1 MTRLNWVR
9 DLDCIPF
16 LITGFIAELV
26 DSSLGMAYGVLSNSI
41 LLSMGLGAALS
52 SATIHSAEV
61 FLTAASGLSHLRL
74 GNFDR
79 ELFLSLLI
87 PGMISAILG
96 AYVLS
101 SFDTSFISPLIQI
114 YLIIMG
120 ILVIFRSRK
129 AFLMPINIKPAAL
142 GLLGG
147 FLDATGGGGWGPIV
161 TGTLVANG
169 SDVKKTI
176 GSVNTAEFFITLS
189 QTITFI
195 VLAKINWQYT
205 LFILLG
211 GLPSVVIGAYIVRA
225 AGREKLMLIVGS
237 LIIIVN
243 LYNIFRKFF
252 L

>member
-1 MTRLNWVR
+1 M
-9 DLDCIPF
+9 DCIPF

>member
-1 MTRLNWVR
+1 VR

>member
-1 MTRLNWVR
+1 MR

>member
-1 MTRLNWVR
+1 VNG
-9 DLDCIPF
+9 LDCIPF

-41 LLSMGLGAALS
+41 LLSMGLSAALS

-61 FLTAASGLSHLRL
+61 FLTAASGISHLRL

-120 ILVIFRSRK
+120 VLIILRSRK
-129 AFLMPINIKPAAL
+129 HFLMPINVKPAAL

-147 FLDATGGGGWGPIV
+147 FLDATGGGGWGPVV

-195 VLAKINWQYT
+195 ALTKINWQYT
-205 LFILLG
+205 LLILLG
-211 GLPSVVIGAYIVRA
+211 GLPSAVIGAYITRVTR
-225 AGREKLMLIVGS
+225 REKLMIIVGV

-243 LYNIFRKFF
+243 LYNILRKFY

>member
-1 MTRLNWVR
+1 VNG
-9 DLDCIPF
+9 LDCIPF

-41 LLSMGLGAALS
+41 LLSMGLSAALS

-61 FLTAASGLSHLRL
+61 FLIAASGISHLRL

-101 SFDTSFISPLIQI
+101 SFDTSFISPLIQT

-120 ILVIFRSRK
+120 VLIILRSRK
-129 AFLMPINIKPAAL
+129 HFLMPINVKPAAL

-147 FLDATGGGGWGPIV
+147 FLDATGGGGWGPVV

-169 SDVKKTI
+169 SDVKKTV
-176 GSVNTAEFFITLS
+176 GSVNIAEFFITLS

-195 VLAKINWQYT
+195 ALTKINWQYT
-205 LFILLG
+205 LLVLLG
-211 GLPSVVIGAYIVRA
+211 GLPSAVIGAYIVRA
-225 AGREKLMLIVGS
+225 AKREKLMIMVGAI
-237 LIIIVN
+237 IIIVN
-243 LYNIFRKFF
+243 LYSILRKFY

>member
-1 MTRLNWVR
+1 LARLNWVR